1 MLTFFC
7 STLQLVPY
15 ITTSNNWC
23 SCGHYNVSLATILHY
38 NLQGHNT
45 AANIT
50 MLTCLYLHHN
60 WYPPSQLAMDWY
72 SCRHYNVLLTTIL
85 HYNLQGHN
93 TAANITMLTCLYL
106 HHNWYPPSQ
115 LAMTG
120 TPVDIIMFCSQ
131 LSCIATCMVII
142 LLQKSQLQCHLAVSH
157 M

>member
-1 MLTFFC
+1 MHWYFVNIIMYTAANITMLTFFC
-7 STLQLVPY
+7 STSQLVPY

-23 SCGHYNVSLATILHY
+23 SCGHYNVSLAIVLHY

-50 MLTCLYLHHN
+50 MLTCLY
-60 WYPPSQLAMDWY
+60 S
-72 SCRHYNVLLTTIL
+72 
-85 HYNLQGHN
+85 
-93 TAANITMLTCLYL
+93 

-131 LSCIATCMVII
+131 LSCITTCMVII